1 MGGGAESQVAQKERK
16 ITLEELSQHRE
27 MNDAWVSMRGKV
39 YDVSGWAD
47 HPGKWDATFSLV
59 YCCLRLEIV
68 DEILTG
74 WNDFSTRCPF
84 WWIVGALTRLLLQL
98 ITLK

>member
-47 HPGKWDATFSLV
+47 HPGK
-59 YCCLRLEIV
+59 
-68 DEILTG
+68 
-74 WNDFSTRCPF
+74 
-84 WWIVGALTRLLLQL
+84 
-98 ITLK
+98 